1 FTLHLYR
8 IKHSVIPNWGNPY
21 DIHIP
26 LVFMG
31 WHIQHGATTQPH
43 YMTDIAAT
51 VSALL
56 HIQAPN
62 GCIGTPI
69 F

>member
-1 FTLHLYR
+1 
-8 IKHSVIPNWGNPY
+8 
-21 DIHIP
+21 
-26 LVFMG
+26 MG

>member
-1 FTLHLYR
+1 MAVKKGLGKGLDSLIADKVST
-8 IKHSVIPNWGNPY
+8 KVETKKENDKKTES
-21 DIHIP
+21 
-26 LVFMG
+26 
-31 WHIQHGATTQPH
+31 AQPH

-51 VSALL
+51 VCAML

>member
-1 FTLHLYR
+1 MMNIKDYEFWFVAGSQHLYGE
-8 IKHSVIPNWGNPY
+8 S
-21 DIHIP
+21 
-26 LVFMG
+26 
-31 WHIQHGATTQPH
+31 AQPH

-51 VSALL
+51 VCAML